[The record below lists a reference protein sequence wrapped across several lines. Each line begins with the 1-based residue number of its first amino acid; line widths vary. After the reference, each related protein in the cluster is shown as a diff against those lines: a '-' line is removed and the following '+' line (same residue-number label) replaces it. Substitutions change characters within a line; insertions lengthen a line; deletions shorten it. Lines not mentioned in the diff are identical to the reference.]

1 MEFLNNEHKEKYY
14 EYIERD
20 KTSDFDVERKSMF
33 YILSSDESIYN
44 RIHSLYD
51 FTDHSILFES
61 YFKIKNLLSSSHSK
75 MVYLAYQLYNNFKL
89 QDFDRKELTI
99 TEIFGALDEENF
111 KVCINALNMRFKIE

>member
-1 MEFLNNEHKEKYY
+1 MEFLNNEHKERYY

-20 KTSDFDVERKSMF
+20 KTSDFDIERKSMF
-33 YILSSDESIYN
+33 YILSSDDSIYN
-44 RIHSLYD
+44 RIDLLYD
-51 FTDHSILFES
+51 FTDHSISFES
-61 YFKIKNLLSSSHSK
+61 YFKIQNLLSSSHSK